1 MRDDDNKN
9 DDKNDDNNDGERI
22 CSMQEEIDE

>member
-22 CSMQEEIDE
+22 GSMQEEIDE